1 MASHL
6 DLEEQEQ
13 LANLKHFWAQY
24 GNLISWLLIIALAGL
39 AAFNGWQYWQRKS
52 AQEAAALYEEL
63 ERAVQASDA
72 ERIGRVWADVQAKAG
87 RTQQGQQA
95 GLLAARALHDAG
107 KTAEAR
113 QALAWVVDKSGD
125 EALVAVARLRQ
136 AGLELEAKDYAQAL
150 KALDFKPV
158 AGFEPLQADR
168 RGDVLLAQGQPDAAR
183 TEYRKAWD
191 GLAAEPD
198 YRRIVQ
204 AKLNALGSDPQ
215 PAGNPS
221 KE

>member
-13 LANLKHFWAQY
+13 LANFKHFWAQY
-24 GNLISWLLIIALAGL
+24 GNLISWLLIVALAGL

-63 ERAVQASDA
+63 ERAVQAADA
-72 ERIGRVWADVQAKAG
+72 ERITRVWTDVQAKAG

-107 KTAEAR
+107 KTDAAR
-113 QALAWVVDKSGD
+113 QALAWVADQAGD

-136 AGLELEAKDYAQAL
+136 AGLALEAKDYAQAL
-150 KALDFKPV
+150 KALDFKPA
-158 AGFEPLQADR
+158 AGFESLQADR
-168 RGDVLLAQGQPDAAR
+168 RGDVLLAQGQLDAAR

-198 YRRIVQ
+198 YRRVVE
-204 AKLNALGSDPQ
+204 AKLNALGADPQ
-215 PAGNPS
+215 PAGNPV